1 MVEGEKFDKN
11 RDFSKLYQKKNTVES
26 MLVTKRVGDMLGMLV
41 TSQVTNITMSPT

>member
-11 RDFSKLYQKKNTVES
+11 RDFSKLYQKNTVES